1 MDTID
6 IDGNIKGYKFH
17 NVTKYYENDIIFI
30 AHEDKHINLVPIELL
45 EHVEGCIVYFD
56 SENVSAKYYNFH
68 AGRSCVTSSFCA
80 FQKEFLNKLPMY
92 ANFIESNNIEF
103 GILLCNELYDNQLDG
118 ITYKEAKSFSN
129 ILDVIELSRV
139 HENDDDDQNNA
150 ATGHH
155 DPVGYDELLQAIRA
169 IIWSNVDLK
178 RKSTARSDNGSA
190 GEPKEPT
197 DIANDVD
204 DNNIEQELAGF
215 EQLLTEVMM
224 FKDTTSSWSRTERLA
239 YAEKFA
245 CKLARQR
252 YPGFI
257 ICECPDSLNDIFLS
271 SAVAFDNLLQN
282 GNGKKSTADNLDG
295 KGSSSDESD

>member
-1 MDTID
+1 
-6 IDGNIKGYKFH
+6 
-17 NVTKYYENDIIFI
+17 
-30 AHEDKHINLVPIELL
+30 
-45 EHVEGCIVYFD
+45 
-56 SENVSAKYYNFH
+56 
-68 AGRSCVTSSFCA
+68 
-80 FQKEFLNKLPMY
+80 MY

-103 GILLCNELYDNQLDG
+103 GILLCNELHDNQLDG

-139 HENDDDDQNNA
+139 HENDDDDQNSA

-190 GEPKEPT
+190 AEPNET
-197 DIANDVD
+197 ADIANDVED
-204 DNNIEQELAGF
+204 SNIEQELAGF

-245 CKLARQR
+245 CKFTHLGFTGSNERMARL
-252 YPGFI
+252 I
-257 ICECPDSLNDIFLS
+257 
-271 SAVAFDNLLQN
+271 
-282 GNGKKSTADNLDG
+282 
-295 KGSSSDESD
+295 